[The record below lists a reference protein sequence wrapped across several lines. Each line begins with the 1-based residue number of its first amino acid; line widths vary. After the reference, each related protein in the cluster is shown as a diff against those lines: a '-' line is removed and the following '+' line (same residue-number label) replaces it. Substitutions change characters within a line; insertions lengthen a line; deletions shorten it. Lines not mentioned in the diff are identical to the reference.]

1 VTYDDSEHTAAGWC
15 KRDAT
20 TKKCLKDSTNFEYQ
34 KVDASSVMDGTNYI
48 TFDVKEDMIKPVHL
62 YYQLDNFYQNH
73 RRYVK
78 SRDDKQLRGV
88 DEWSKNNWKWDSS
101 VQMNEANEA
110 ATPARSKSANAA
122 FPLCT
127 PLVLPNHVS
136 GADCTWNT
144 TTGSGVPCKV
154 MWPCGLI
161 AGSFFNDWYLP
172 IDPVTGATT
181 DSDWSEKN
189 IAWVSDRQTK
199 FKLPTKASANWDYKD
214 DVAKGVSSDYY
225 HLYQM
230 YPSFPNLK
238 EEGLTNEHFIVW
250 MRTAGL
256 PTFRKLYARINKD
269 LKKGE
274 QYTIAVNPGFNVTSF
289 KGKKRLVLSTT
300 SWMGGKNSFL
310 GIAYVVVGSISLV
323 LGLGFLIMDKLKP
336 RKLGDTNYLVWS

>member
-1 VTYDDSEHTAAGWC
+1 
-15 KRDAT
+15 
-20 TKKCLKDSTNFEYQ
+20 L
-34 KVDASSVMDGTNYI
+34 
-48 TFDVKEDMIKPVHL
+48 
-62 YYQLDNFYQNH
+62 
-73 RRYVK
+73 
-78 SRDDKQLRGV
+78 
-88 DEWSKNNWKWDSS
+88 
-101 VQMNEANEA
+101 
-110 ATPARSKSANAA
+110 
-122 FPLCT
+122 
-127 PLVLPNHVS
+127 LVV
-136 GADCTWNT
+136 
-144 TTGSGVPCKV
+144 
-154 MWPCGLI
+154 
-161 AGSFFNDWYLP
+161 FFNDWYLP
-172 IDPVTGATT
+172 TDPVTGATT

-189 IAWVSDRQTK
+189 IAWVSDRETK
-199 FKLPTKASANWDYKD
+199 FKLPTVASANWNYKD
-214 DVAKGVSSDYY
+214 DVDKGVSSDYY

-230 YPSFPNLK
+230 YPSFPHLK

-256 PTFRKLYARINKD
+256 PTFRKLYARINKN